1 MRSLHHTPVSLSVQA
16 MGVRLHER
24 KAFEAARRLVLELVR
39 GEA

>member
-1 MRSLHHTPVSLSVQA
+1 MRSVHHPPVSLSAQA

-24 KAFEAARRLVLELVR
+24 KAFEAVRRLVLKLVR